1 MVASSVRPL
10 IPRMGIRRAWAM
22 RWMSSAWVA
31 KALMAALSTY
41 STSLKSTSSVPPV
54 LTASVVAV
62 LRA

>member
-1 MVASSVRPL
+1 
-10 IPRMGIRRAWAM
+10 M